1 MNCSAAGLQPLGRL
15 RDLTWSSGQWFWG
28 EQAGVRCEA
37 DHVETVAL
45 QKTRICQP
53 VLQIRSFL

>member
-37 DHVETVAL
+37 YHVETVAL

-53 VLQIRSFL
+53 VLQI